1 MKQKNSPAENE
12 IIAAEEAEDSSKG
25 GEAFQKILLFMITV
39 FLSTVAAYLYGRSWM
54 ELIGT
59 AVLSACGA
67 GMILFSI
74 EKSRVLQLFLYDNE
88 RNLWRFTLLYC
99 IFLLAALL
107 CPLLP
112 KAGWPYLAVFVGL
125 MLFSNEV
132 TGLAAGSSLLMI
144 SLLLQNEAE
153 PVTFFVYFV
162 GGMAGILLFSTINES
177 FHIWLPVLLSLLLQ
191 FVCLCIPEV
200 LYQQLPFYLP
210 MLLVPAVNTVV
221 CLILLLIILKFFSF
235 TFIYKTRDI
244 YMDINDPEC
253 PLLVELKNV
262 SKPEY
267 YHTIHTAYLCSRIAL
282 QLKLDDAVVKA
293 CAYYHKIGLLKGE
306 NNWENVEQILAG
318 NQIPLRVREL
328 LKQYLSPAEQLV
340 DREVI
345 VLLFADTVISSI
357 DYLFS
362 KDKNVQLDYQ
372 KLIQTIYKRKMES
385 GILDHSE
392 ISFGD
397 LQKMKQI
404 LVDERLY
411 YDFLR

>member
-1 MKQKNSPAENE
+1 
-12 IIAAEEAEDSSKG
+12 
-25 GEAFQKILLFMITV
+25 
-39 FLSTVAAYLYGRSWM
+39 M
-54 ELIGT
+54 ELIGI

-99 IFLLAALL
+99 LFLLAALL

-112 KAGWPYLAVFVGL
+112 KSGWPYLAVFVGL

-144 SLLLQNEAE
+144 SLLLQSDSD
-153 PVTFFVYFV
+153 PVVFFVYFV
-162 GGMAGILLFSTINES
+162 GGMAGILLFSTIDES
-177 FHIWLPVLLSLLLQ
+177 FRIWIPMLLSLLIQ

-200 LYQQLPFYLP
+200 LYQQLPFYMP

-253 PLLVELKNV
+253 PLLVELKNA

-282 QLKLDDAVVKA
+282 QLQMDDAVVKA

-306 NNWENVEQILAG
+306 NNWENVETILTE
-318 NQIPLRVREL
+318 NQIPLRVRAL
-328 LKQYLSPAEQLV
+328 LKQYLSPEEQLV

-345 VLLFADTVISSI
+345 VLLFADTMISSI

-372 KLIQTIYKRKMES
+372 KLIQTIFKRKMES

-392 ISFGD
+392 ISLGD
-397 LQKMKQI
+397 LQRMKKI

>member
-1 MKQKNSPAENE
+1 
-12 IIAAEEAEDSSKG
+12 
-25 GEAFQKILLFMITV
+25 
-39 FLSTVAAYLYGRSWM
+39 
-54 ELIGT
+54 
-59 AVLSACGA
+59 
-67 GMILFSI
+67 
-74 EKSRVLQLFLYDNE
+74 
-88 RNLWRFTLLYC
+88 
-99 IFLLAALL
+99 
-107 CPLLP
+107 
-112 KAGWPYLAVFVGL
+112 
-125 MLFSNEV
+125 
-132 TGLAAGSSLLMI
+132 
-144 SLLLQNEAE
+144 
-153 PVTFFVYFV
+153 
-162 GGMAGILLFSTINES
+162 
-177 FHIWLPVLLSLLLQ
+177 
-191 FVCLCIPEV
+191 
-200 LYQQLPFYLP
+200 
-210 MLLVPAVNTVV
+210 
-221 CLILLLIILKFFSF
+221 
-235 TFIYKTRDI
+235 
-244 YMDINDPEC
+244 MDINDPEC

-293 CAYYHKIGLLKGE
+293 CAYYHKIWLLKGE
-306 NNWENVEQILAG
+306 NNWENAEQILTG

-392 ISFGD
+392 ISLGD

-411 YDFLR
+411 YDFLRWKWKWYHIWFWYRGTGFAYWKPVFVLDVEGAETDAGDLGVHRGVAIQNLRFQIIQIDRKSVV

>member
-1 MKQKNSPAENE
+1 
-12 IIAAEEAEDSSKG
+12 
-25 GEAFQKILLFMITV
+25 MITV
-39 FLSTVAAYLYGRSWM
+39 FLSTVAAYLYGRSWT
-54 ELIGT
+54 ELIGI

-74 EKSRVLQLFLYDNE
+74 EKSRVLQVFLYDNE

-99 IFLLAALL
+99 IFLLTALL

-112 KAGWPYLAVFVGL
+112 KAGWPYLAVFTGL

-144 SLLLQNEAE
+144 SLLLQNNTDA
-153 PVTFFVYFV
+153 VVFFVYFV
-162 GGMAGILLFSTINES
+162 AGTVGILLFSTIDES
-177 FHIWLPVLLSLLLQ
+177 FLIWLPMLLSLLIQ
-191 FVCLCIPEV
+191 FVLLCIPEV
-200 LYQQLPFYLP
+200 LYQQLPFYLS

-253 PLLVELKNV
+253 PLLVELKNA
-262 SKPEY
+262 SRPEY

-282 QLKLDDAVVKA
+282 QLQMDDAVVKA

-306 NNWENVEQILAG
+306 NNWENAETILTE
-318 NQIPLRVREL
+318 NEIPLRVRVL
-328 LKQYLSPAEQLV
+328 LRQYLDPEEQLV

-345 VLLFADTVISSI
+345 VLLFADTMISSI

-362 KDKNVQLDYQ
+362 KDKDVQLDYP
-372 KLIQTIYKRKMES
+372 KLIQTIFKRKMES
-385 GILDHSE
+385 GILDYSE
-392 ISFGD
+392 ICLGD
-397 LQKMKQI
+397 LQKMKKI
-404 LVDERLY
+404 LMDERLY

>member
-1 MKQKNSPAENE
+1 
-12 IIAAEEAEDSSKG
+12 
-25 GEAFQKILLFMITV
+25 
-39 FLSTVAAYLYGRSWM
+39 
-54 ELIGT
+54 
-59 AVLSACGA
+59 
-67 GMILFSI
+67 
-74 EKSRVLQLFLYDNE
+74 
-88 RNLWRFTLLYC
+88 
-99 IFLLAALL
+99 
-107 CPLLP
+107 
-112 KAGWPYLAVFVGL
+112 
-125 MLFSNEV
+125 
-132 TGLAAGSSLLMI
+132 
-144 SLLLQNEAE
+144 
-153 PVTFFVYFV
+153 
-162 GGMAGILLFSTINES
+162 
-177 FHIWLPVLLSLLLQ
+177 
-191 FVCLCIPEV
+191 
-200 LYQQLPFYLP
+200 
-210 MLLVPAVNTVV
+210 
-221 CLILLLIILKFFSF
+221 
-235 TFIYKTRDI
+235 
-244 YMDINDPEC
+244 MDINDPEC

-306 NNWENVEQILAG
+306 NNWENAEQILAG

-345 VLLFADTVISSI
+345 VLLFADTMISSI

-392 ISFGD
+392 ISLGD
-397 LQKMKQI
+397 LQKMKKI